1 VVISAQILIPNT
13 LLMQPNGLPLQS
25 LALEPAIDSHFLT
38 VAPDTPLVDVLALMS
53 QFRSCTLLGN
63 NWDRPTPE
71 GLEAI
76 SCICQGGAAAF
87 EAVDTAGDC
96 VLVMEEGQ
104 LVGIFTERDVVR
116 LTAAGIPLG
125 QLTIADLPS
134 REPVT
139 LKQSQAIDIFTALGL
154 FRQHRIRHLPIV
166 DEAGH
171 PLGIVTH
178 DSIRRALQPV
188 NLLTRL
194 RYVKDVMK
202 TQVIHAPQTVSVL
215 ALAQLMTEYQVSC
228 VVITREER
236 GKPEKED
243 VTAEISVTEDT
254 ETQLSAKDWPA
265 RSQAPVPSLQDHCQG
280 TPHPFL
286 IPVGIVTERDI
297 VQFQAL
303 ELNLSRMSAQ
313 EVMSTPLFCLRP
325 TESLWS
331 AHEEMQRRHVRRLVV
346 TGEEGELRGIVSQT
360 SLLQVLNPADM
371 YGAIEVLQQAV
382 EARTSELKAT
392 NEQLRHEIAERQ
404 RAEAELLQARDR
416 LQIQVEERTAELSQA
431 NRQLKQDILEREK
444 VEAALRRSE
453 AKLKKQA
460 MKLRHALQELRS
472 YQTQLIQTEKMS
484 SLGQLVAGVA
494 HEINN
499 PINFIFG
506 NITYASQ
513 YVRDLMHLLELY
525 DRYYPQPPLEIQ
537 HVAEQLD
544 LEFLKTDLPKLIE
557 SMRLGTDRIR
567 DLVVSLR
574 NFSRLDQAEMK
585 SVDLHEG
592 LESTLLILKNRL
604 KAAPG
609 RSEIQVIKEYGNLPL
624 VECYPGQLNQVF
636 MNLLSNAI
644 DALEEARSQLS
655 FDFVPEACPLRVP
668 TIAIRTQI
676 KSETHSESIPQTS
689 SPVPYAM
696 IQITDNGTGMTEVV
710 RQHLFDPF
718 FTTKS
723 VGKGTGLGL
732 SISYQIVVEKHGGQ
746 LWCHSRP
753 GQGTEFWIKI
763 PIRQCDRANSVG
775 ENQLI

>member
-1 VVISAQILIPNT
+1 
-13 LLMQPNGLPLQS
+13 MQPNGLPLQS